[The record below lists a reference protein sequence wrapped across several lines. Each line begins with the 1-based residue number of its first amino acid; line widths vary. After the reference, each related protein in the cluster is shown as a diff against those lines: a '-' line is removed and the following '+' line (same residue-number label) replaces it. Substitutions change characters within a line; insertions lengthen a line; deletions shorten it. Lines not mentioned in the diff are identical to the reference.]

1 MILPE
6 IVVHMLETLKTFGQV
21 LVVQLRGEVVRV
33 LLAQSFRTEYVE
45 SVKKYESFRNPF
57 LTHWIGSTGTVR
69 TNVQKDL
76 NKRKHKHKH

>member
-6 IVVHMLETLKTFGQV
+6 IVVHMLKTLKTFGQV

-45 SVKKYESFRNPF
+45 SVKKYESFRP
-57 LTHWIGSTGTVR
+57 
-69 TNVQKDL
+69 
-76 NKRKHKHKH
+76 